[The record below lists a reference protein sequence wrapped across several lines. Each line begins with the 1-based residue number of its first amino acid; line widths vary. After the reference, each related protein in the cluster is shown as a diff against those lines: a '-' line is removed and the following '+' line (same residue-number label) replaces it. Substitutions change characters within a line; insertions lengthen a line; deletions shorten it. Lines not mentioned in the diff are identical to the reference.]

1 MSSLTPSLATS
12 IILPPPYS
20 TNPATDPATAQKI
33 KLAGLLNLPT
43 HCVGSGKDAT
53 LRVAFEKYHAVLAA
67 TQIYE
72 TMVAAGT
79 WMVKKLTKSEI
90 IELVVSKSFYF
101 SHYHPC
107 FSKVSE
113 YPNMVAWLENSDEM
127 DDFEVWGVWKDD
139 YIFKD
144 LEFWL
149 MNSGSLTAEG
159 GGKKKGRK
167 EKQSLDQKKEGKK
180 SKRKKGQNS
189 GTK

>member
-1 MSSLTPSLATS
+1 M
-12 IILPPPYS
+12 PPPYS
-20 TNPATDPATAQKI
+20 TDPAIDPATAQKI

-43 HCVGSGKDAT
+43 HLVGSGKDAT

-72 TMVAAGT
+72 MMVAAGT

-101 SHYHPC
+101 SHYCPC

-127 DDFEVWGVWKDD
+127 DDFKVWDVWKDD

-167 EKQSLDQKKEGKK
+167 GKQSLGQKEEGKK